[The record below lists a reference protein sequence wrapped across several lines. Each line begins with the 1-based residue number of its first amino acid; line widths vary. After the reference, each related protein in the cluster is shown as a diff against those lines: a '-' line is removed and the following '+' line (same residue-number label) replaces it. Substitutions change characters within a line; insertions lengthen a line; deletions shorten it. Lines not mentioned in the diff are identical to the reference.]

1 MFKKARNA
9 QFLLKRLHSQDALVS
24 YVMVNKVTSAVVSLR
39 LYNSPPVRQNKRPFF
54 AIRRILQQQIRS
66 LAVKVNVIGTSGSG
80 KSTLARGISQKL
92 NIPYIELDALFWRA
106 DWQGTPDEQF
116 FARLEE
122 KMAAS
127 DSWVIDGNYKRSQ
140 PVKWRNIDLIV
151 WVDYSFG
158 RTLFQ
163 AVKRAATRAWG
174 GQEIWP
180 GTGNYETFRKS
191 FFSRESIILWTL
203 KTYRKNR
210 RQYEA
215 LLRDPA
221 WQHVRFVR
229 LRSPQQTEVFLSDLT
244 QL

>member
-1 MFKKARNA
+1 MSQKARNA
-9 QFLLKRLHSQDALVS
+9 QFILKRLHSQDALVS

-54 AIRRILQQQIRS
+54 AIRRILQQQIRN

-127 DSWVIDGNYKRSQ
+127 DSWVIDGNYKRTQ

-244 QL
+244 EL

>member
-1 MFKKARNA
+1 M
-9 QFLLKRLHSQDALVS
+9 
-24 YVMVNKVTSAVVSLR
+24 
-39 LYNSPPVRQNKRPFF
+39 
-54 AIRRILQQQIRS
+54 QQQIRS

-127 DSWVIDGNYKRSQ
+127 DSWVIDGNYKRTQ

-244 QL
+244 EL

>member
-1 MFKKARNA
+1 MSQKARNA
-9 QFLLKRLHSQDALVS
+9 QFILKRLHSQDALVS

-127 DSWVIDGNYKRSQ
+127 DSWVIDGNYKRTQ

-244 QL
+244 EL